1 MKLRFIFFVLAFVTF
16 NQLSSQIVI
25 TEIYYDTPYNE
36 KLSFGNVNEGF
47 VEANKHH
54 RGEFIEIYNYSDKD
68 ISLKNWFLRDLF
80 GTFWFPDKLIKSG
93 QFMLIAYS
101 TLPQNTTP
109 FTEYFS
115 TTVGK
120 EDQIILQNKI
130 ILRNKTEIVTLGY
143 KIQESIWL
151 NKSSIG
157 WHFPTPVRSNF
168 VRAIWK
174 NPSNFYDTKS
184 IQYNPNYPQ
193 YQIEPNLYNNYTANP
208 NPLDATYKPAIEN
221 YENIVKEDF
230 QQYYSFLDWSEN
242 VKELVEKICAISI
255 GKVEQTPAGSYTNIG
270 KCFNYDSV
278 GNETSAYNCAPNT
291 GTNTASGY
299 TPDELAIIS
308 NDIVIFPNPTTAS
321 NQYNVTISWSVAAL
335 NKIYN
340 LQVYS
345 SAGMSV
351 YNYNPTTGVN
361 TTTFNLQSQLPGT
374 FVANFVLNTG
384 QVVSKNIL
392 KW

>member
-1 MKLRFIFFVLAFVTF
+1 MRLKFIFFVVVFATF
-16 NQLSSQIVI
+16 NKFSAQIVI
-25 TEIYYDTPYNE
+25 TEVYYDTPYNE
-36 KLSFGNVNEGF
+36 KLLFGNANEGF

-54 RGEFIEIYNYSDKD
+54 RGEFVEIYNYSDKD
-68 ISLKNWFLRDLF
+68 ISLKNWYLKDLL
-80 GTFWFPDKLIKSG
+80 GVFWFPDKLIKSG
-93 QFMLIAYS
+93 QFMVVAYS
-101 TLPQNTTP
+101 TLPNNTTP
-109 FTEYFS
+109 FTEYFA

-120 EDQIILQNKI
+120 GDQIMLQNKI
-130 ILRNKTEIVTLGY
+130 ILRNKREIITLGY
-143 KIQESIWL
+143 KIQENIML
-151 NKSSIG
+151 KKSSIG
-157 WHFPTPVRSNF
+157 WHFPQPERSNF
-168 VRAIWK
+168 VRDIWK
-174 NPSNFYDTKS
+174 YPSNFYDTKS
-184 IQYNPNYPQ
+184 IQYHPNYPQ
-193 YQIEPNLYNNYTANP
+193 YQDNPHLYNNYTDNP

-221 YENIVKEDF
+221 YENIVKEDY

-255 GKVEQTPAGSYTNIG
+255 GKVEQTPAGNYTNIG

-299 TPDELAIIS
+299 TPDELSIIS

-321 NQYNVTISWSVAAL
+321 NQYNVTISWSGVAL